1 MTGRQWWRSYRSR
14 HRWNR
19 GNAGKPCFSRLFPCS
34 HLFPRHTAKVEVK
47 TPPPLPR
54 ASFVIG
60 SLRGLA
66 LITIDT

>member
-1 MTGRQWWRSYRSR
+1 MTGRQWWRSYR
-14 HRWNR
+14 
-19 GNAGKPCFSRLFPCS
+19 S